1 MLLNRTGDHA
11 IWSALSNCFMQMLL
25 ATGTLFL
32 SIAILG
38 CATALAQ
45 TPNPPRNDVQVWNEV
60 QLAVPLTPK
69 MDFVLIGILRFGRNV
84 TRPVNERIGGGV
96 SFKLG
101 KYITLLPFYLHV
113 ASQPTKD
120 NHSTEDRITLEATI
134 RFPAGRFTISDRNRL
149 EFHIHNPRPN
159 FTQFRNRLQIE
170 HPLKLGKAEFEGF
183 VADEVFYDSIAA
195 AWIRNRVY
203 LGIIRK
209 VNQHFTVELYYV
221 RQNDSHSHPGDI
233 QAIGTTFKFHL

>member
-1 MLLNRTGDHA
+1 
-11 IWSALSNCFMQMLL
+11 MQRLL
-25 ATGTLFL
+25 ATSTLFL

-45 TPNPPRNDVQVWNEV
+45 TTNLPRNDVQVWTEV
-60 QLAVPLTPK
+60 QLAVPLAPK
-69 MDFVLIGILRFGRNV
+69 VDLVLMGLTRFGRNV
-84 TRPVNERIGGGV
+84 SRPVNERIGGGV
-96 SFKLG
+96 SFKVG
-101 KYITLLPFYLHV
+101 KYLTLLPFYLHV

-120 NHSTEDRITLEATI
+120 IHFTEERITLEAAV

-149 EFHIHNPRPN
+149 EFHIHRPPPN
-159 FTQFRNRLQIE
+159 FTQYRNRLQIE
-170 HPLKLGKAEFEGF
+170 HPVKLGKAKVIGF

-203 LGIIRK
+203 LGMSRK
-209 VNQHFTVELYYV
+209 FNKHFTLDLYYV

-233 QAIGTTFKFHL
+233 QAVGTAFKFHL